1 MDVGATT
8 FTGQAFRSASEGA
21 AISFIQGLQQQHP
34 RLTLID
40 MDLMLPAG
48 VTAEAAHGYLACLRS
63 HIWQGVGVFACCLGA
78 IWTNAWD
85 EDGAQYLK
93 VLFVFDGTALRYGG
107 GRGEWISMYWRVVIT
122 EGKGSCRDFDCW
134 YQLAEGVDEEVA
146 RGLANRSG
154 SEVYYRLIQR
164 MGEVGE
170 ALQIIGVPK
179 AGA

>member
-1 MDVGATT
+1 MDVGATA
-8 FTGQAFRSASEGA
+8 FTGQAFWSSSEEA
-21 AISFIQGLQQQHP
+21 AIRYIQVLNHHTP

-40 MDLMLPAG
+40 MDLILPAG
-48 VTAEAAHGYLACLRS
+48 VTAEAAHGYLTCLRS
-63 HIWQGVGVFACCLGA
+63 HIRQGDGVFACCLGA

-122 EGKGSCRDFDCW
+122 EGKGTCHDFDCW

-154 SEVYYRLIQR
+154 SEVYYRLIKR

-170 ALQIIGVPK
+170 VLQVIGVPK